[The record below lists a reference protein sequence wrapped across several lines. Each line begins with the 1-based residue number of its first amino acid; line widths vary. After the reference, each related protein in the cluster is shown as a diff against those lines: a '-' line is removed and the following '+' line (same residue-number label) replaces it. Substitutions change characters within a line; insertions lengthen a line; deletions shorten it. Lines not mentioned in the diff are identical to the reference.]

1 MISTEWKDQCAK
13 CEGDAVSVRH
23 INKSHVDT
31 LAQVLA
37 SVDKEKIHTGAQVL
51 ALVDKEKIIFR
62 NKHNAADWPEEIF

>member
-37 SVDKEKIHTGAQVL
+37 SVDSEKIRAQGH
-51 ALVDKEKIIFR
+51 A
-62 NKHNAADWPEEIF
+62 PERPEPSSA